1 MSDKMAGLLVLGG
14 VAAFFGWAARGTPY
28 SPPVTAPV
36 ASVRRREEP
45 ASRRWTIVPTN
56 CSGWKNRV
64 KATDQLFYEP
74 IRIGKTEVSVQPNK
88 LPAEW
93 SRLRDQQ
100 VMPSTLCPFDSF
112 MVEIRGPVG
121 PEDFPNKDWV
131 ESFKESTSS
140 YGYEREYPYREPRG
154 RSIEKQRRQA
164 MYYKGR
170 NIRVTRN
177 AENVTGS
184 KVSRILAD
192 LALKNGVR
200 LTDIGS

>member
-1 MSDKMAGLLVLGG
+1 MSEKTTGLLVLGG
-14 VAAFFGWAARGTPY
+14 VGAFFVWAARGTPY
-28 SPPVTAPV
+28 TPAPV
-36 ASVRRREEP
+36 VPVAPTRKREES
-45 ASRRWTIVPTN
+45 SRRWTIVPTD
-56 CSGWKNRV
+56 CSGWKGRV
-64 KATDQLFYEP
+64 RANDQLFYNP
-74 IRIGKTEVSVQPNK
+74 IRIGKTEVSVQPHK

-93 SRLRDQQ
+93 ERLRDQQ
-100 VMPSTLCPFDSF
+100 TMPSTLCPFDSF

-131 ESFKESTSS
+131 GSFKESTSS
-140 YGYEREYPYREPRG
+140 YGSDREYPYREPTKRQA
-154 RSIEKQRRQA
+154 EKQRRQA

-177 AENVTGS
+177 AENVSGS

-200 LTDIGS
+200 LTDVGS